1 MRRAGWPFV
10 TLTRVNPRNPVDL
23 DRPQFFEPNCSIAFL
38 DGMARTP
45 KSSCSLDRWMRLRAD
60 DLRLPR
66 TPWRRM
72 VLGATIAII
81 AIALILWAVD
91 LFASVMLKLWT

>member
-1 MRRAGWPFV
+1 
-10 TLTRVNPRNPVDL
+10 
-23 DRPQFFEPNCSIAFL
+23 
-38 DGMARTP
+38 
-45 KSSCSLDRWMRLRAD
+45 
-60 DLRLPR
+60 
-66 TPWRRM
+66 M